1 MSATLTHYLVVQMD
15 PRPRSRWKHSL
26 HAGPRRGHHAV
37 RGVDWIGPSI
47 VMQSLQ
53 ENLAL
58 KEDAG
63 ALAHRPLAERGY
75 SNVDCSSSPQ
85 AALHVYRVG
94 ISHCDLR
101 FAVGGA
107 DAHRHL
113 PKHQHSCRQRRLD
126 LFRAAPESTVRL
138 RYL

>member
-63 ALAHRPLAERGY
+63 ALEQSSAGREGY
-75 SNVDCSSSPQ
+75 SSVDCSTGPQ

-94 ISHCDLR
+94 ISYCDLL
-101 FAVGGA
+101 FASGGR
-107 DAHRHL
+107 D
-113 PKHQHSCRQRRLD
+113 
-126 LFRAAPESTVRL
+126 
-138 RYL
+138 